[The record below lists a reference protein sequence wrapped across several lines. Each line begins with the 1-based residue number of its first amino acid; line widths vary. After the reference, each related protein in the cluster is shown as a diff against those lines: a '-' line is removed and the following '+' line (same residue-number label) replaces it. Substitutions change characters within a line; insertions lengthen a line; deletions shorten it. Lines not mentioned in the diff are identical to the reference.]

1 MDKKIKASLLAGTC
15 VIAMAMSMNVKAA
28 SQARLVERDKMNTT
42 VDEFKHELRSCRTH
56 IEKKMQENPIDM
68 QAIQTL
74 RLKCRMKLERQ
85 LGTMLIELSDI
96 GTALDKEL
104 AERNN
109 APVTPKHTGK

>member
-1 MDKKIKASLLAGTC
+1 MNKTAKASL
-15 VIAMAMSMNVKAA
+15 IAATLMITMTVGMNAQA
-28 SQARLVERDKMNTT
+28 TAQARLVQRDKMNTT

-68 QAIQTL
+68 QALQTL

-109 APVTPKHTGK
+109 ALVKTKQPG